1 MPDVRIDIPTLDE
14 QKESLNIRLSGKKID
29 IDKARKLFD
38 EHIAQLNISI
48 ENSIE
53 QYITIDSK
61 WHNRFFQNKRKL
73 LNELQQ
79 QDGDMLIKL
88 PERNTNSDQVLLRG
102 PKQVVERVQ
111 KRLEELINTWENTIT
126 KEISI
131 PHRHYGYLLA
141 QGGSYIQPIQKEY
154 NVQIKFPPRNNEQDS
169 SNDDRVR
176 ITGRSD
182 DIEKAIIALEK
193 MIPTET
199 TLDIP
204 YEAHGSLVG
213 KDGSQLETLM
223 EQYPDVQITFP
234 PLNSTSNIIYLKGQ
248 TDQVEGLKK
257 DLFQYY
263 EKYQIDKQA
272 RSYELRFTIKP
283 EYRSLITGYRRRT
296 INHLKQKYD
305 VNIQISNSQTP
316 PSAVVPTPSTGND
329 TTQQHDDQQAIPQ
342 ENHSLST
349 ESTSHDVEILITG
362 YENQALTCRDEILKL
377 IQEFESTITM
387 EIDIDHRIHARIIGT
402 GGQKLQQIM
411 KEYDVEIKFPT
422 NNNQS
427 DKVHVIGTNQEKID
441 TCIDHLLI
449 LEEDYLQD
457 ISFKQQ
463 TNLPIQG
470 ESTFGQQL
478 ANAQHQNR
486 QQEVPS
492 SNNGVGSKAT
502 AAKNNNNKQARQ
514 APFKVK
520 NAPWT
525 PTEQNGFDNEQKRM
539 NNGHKKS
546 PRKGSNAP
554 NKDDLGKI
562 LDLDFL
568 ISEPI
573 SHLL

>member
-1 MPDVRIDIPTLDE
+1 MPDVRLDIPPLDDT
-14 QKESLNIRLSGKKID
+14 KESSYIRLNGKKLD
-29 IDKARKLFD
+29 VDKARKLIE
-38 EHIAQLNISI
+38 EHIAQLNTSL

-53 QYITIDSK
+53 QYIPIDPK
-61 WHNRFFQNKRKL
+61 WHSRFFQNKRKL

-79 QDGDMLIKL
+79 QYGDMLIKL

-102 PKQVVERVQ
+102 PKQAIEQVQ
-111 KRLEELINTWENTIT
+111 KRLEELIDTWQNTIT

-131 PHRHYGYLLA
+131 PNRHYGYLLA
-141 QGGSYIQPIQKEY
+141 QGGSYIQPIQQEY
-154 NVQIKFPPRNNEQDS
+154 NVQIKFPPRKDS
-169 SNDDRVR
+169 SKDDHVR
-176 ITGRSD
+176 ITGRAD

-193 MIPTET
+193 MIPLET

-204 YEAHGSLVG
+204 YEAHGPILSKG
-213 KDGSQLETLM
+213 GNQLQVLIK
-223 EQYPDVQITFP
+223 QYPDVQMTFP
-234 PLNSTSNIIYLKGQ
+234 PLNSTSNIIHLKGQ
-248 TDQVEGLKK
+248 AEQVEGLKK
-257 DLFQYY
+257 ELLERY
-263 EKYQIDKQA
+263 EKYQTDKQA

-283 EYRSLITGYRRRT
+283 EYRSLITGFRRRT
-296 INHLKQKYD
+296 INNLKQKYD

-362 YENQALTCRDEILKL
+362 YENQALSCRDEILKL

-422 NNNQS
+422 NNNRS

-457 ISFKQQ
+457 VSFKQQ
-463 TNLPIQG
+463 TNVP
-470 ESTFGQQL
+470 QQL
-478 ANAQHQNR
+478 ANAQHQTR

-502 AAKNNNNKQARQ
+502 AAKNNNKQARQ

-546 PRKGSNAP
+546 TKKGSNAP
-554 NKDDLGKI
+554 NQDDLSKI
-562 LDLDFL
+562 LDLDVDMIDEVRTPSVL
-568 ISEPI
+568 T
-573 SHLL
+573 